1 MRSIRLILLPLSIAL
16 LIALAWSRIPPA
28 SADSPPI
35 PRAQPTIFPTPTP
48 GPDGNI
54 IYEVKPDDS
63 LWRIAAIANMSI
75 EELMA
80 LNGIQADDVIA
91 PGMRLLLGTGGPA
104 PPATLPPDAFPTE
117 TPIAV
122 TPTPEFGVGE
132 ICVLLFL
139 DENGDARLDP
149 GEMTLTGGQISVM
162 EAGGEVAG
170 EHTTGPGELYDE
182 DGDIQGYCFTGLQ
195 NGDYSVSA
203 AVPPEYNAT
212 TGMNIPVNLKPG
224 DQTFVQFGAQ
234 PSEAAGGGVVAQGQD
249 RSYLLGALGVLLLFS
264 AGGVGY
270 YALRMGRS
278 RPSSLR

>member
-1 MRSIRLILLPLSIAL
+1 MRNPKWILLPLTVAV
-16 LIALAWSRIPPA
+16 LIALAWLKTSSA
-28 SADSPPI
+28 SADSPAVPW
-35 PRAQPTIFPTPTP
+35 AQPTTFPTPTP
-48 GPDGNI
+48 GPDGSI

-117 TPIAV
+117 TPISA

-132 ICVLLFL
+132 ICVLLFV

-149 GEMTLTGGQISVM
+149 GEMSLTGGQISVM
-162 EAGGEVAG
+162 EADGEVAG
-170 EHTTGPGELYDE
+170 EHTTGADELYDE
-182 DGDIQGYCFTGLQ
+182 DGDIQGYCFTGLE

-203 AVPPEYNAT
+203 AVPPEYNPT
-212 TGMNIPVNLKPG
+212 TGMNIPVRLSSG

-234 PSEAAGGGVVAQGQD
+234 PSAAAGGGVVAQERD
-249 RSYLLGALGVLLLFS
+249 RSYLLGALGVLLLLS